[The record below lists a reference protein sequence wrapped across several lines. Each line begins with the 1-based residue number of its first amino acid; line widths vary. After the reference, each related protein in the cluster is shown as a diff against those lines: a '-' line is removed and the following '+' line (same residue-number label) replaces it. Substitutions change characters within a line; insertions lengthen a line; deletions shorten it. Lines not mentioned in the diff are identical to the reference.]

1 MQKIRRGVRNPAGVT
16 GVLRLVTIGACF
28 VASLAVA
35 ADESSMKDFSMSQEK
50 GGGSTFNKGFTLV
63 GDQALAFQGGYI
75 LPHHEQV
82 TATLLG
88 TREIKNLFGAGD
100 VLFIRFTKPGDY
112 RVGDRFTLYRPDHV
126 VFHPVTNA
134 MMGHLIKILG
144 IVEVTTAPANLIAEA
159 RIVRSFDGIRRGD
172 PLMPFQVPNAVTEQ
186 ASTDHPMIL
195 GNIADFMVSRQV
207 TAQGDIVYID
217 KGAAEGVAIGDWFYI
232 IRPAKHTAF
241 LDQLP
246 DENVAELRIIGLQ
259 DHTATG
265 LVTVTSDALR
275 RGDIV
280 VGGPTRL
287 GTQRAKVE
295 ELAVVPLEPVPVLT
309 PLADI
314 LFAFDQYLL
323 SEKAKT
329 DLAQVRAVLK
339 DNPSAKLL
347 ILGYADE
354 RGSSEYNLTLGK
366 RRATE
371 VQQYLASLGLQNP
384 MTTSSFGE
392 ERPICPEHT
401 EECYT
406 ANRRVQVVLENN

>member
-1 MQKIRRGVRNPAGVT
+1 MRKMRCGMRNPVGVS
-16 GVLRLVTIGACF
+16 GVLRLVTIGACL
-28 VASLAVA
+28 VATLAVA
-35 ADESSMKDFSMSQEK
+35 ADEPSMKDFSMSPEK
-50 GGGSTFNKGFTLV
+50 GGGPAVDRGFTLV

-75 LPHHEQV
+75 LPHQEQV

-126 VFHPVTNA
+126 VFHPVTGA

-144 IVEVTTAPANLIAEA
+144 IVEVTTAPANQIAEA
-159 RIVRSFDGIRRGD
+159 RIVRSFDGIKRGD

-186 ASTDHPMIL
+186 ASTDHPMVL
-195 GNIADFMVSRQV
+195 GTIADFMVARQV
-207 TAQGDIVYID
+207 TSQGDIVYID
-217 KGAAEGVAIGDWFYI
+217 KGAAEGVAVGDWFYI

-241 LDQLP
+241 ITQLP
-246 DENVAELRIIGLQ
+246 DENIAELRIIGLQ
-259 DHTATG
+259 EHTATG
-265 LVTVTSDALR
+265 LVTVSSDALR

-280 VGGPTRL
+280 VGGPNRL

-295 ELAVVPLEPVPVLT
+295 ELALVPLEPVLE

-329 DLAQVRAVLK
+329 DLAEVRTALK
-339 DNPSAKLL
+339 ENPSAKLL

-354 RGSSEYNLTLGK
+354 RGSNEYNLTLGK
-366 RRATE
+366 RRANE
-371 VQQYLASLGLQNP
+371 VQQYLGSLGLQNT
-384 MTTSSFGE
+384 MTTSSFGK
-392 ERPICPEHT
+392 ERPVCT
-401 EECYT
+401 ERSETCYT
-406 ANRRVQVVLENN
+406 MNRRVQVVLENN